1 MDLLAPEIMKEIL
14 AEDLNKFNKYVME
27 MNPIEFETYNSEKLF
42 SLYIFSVLDNM
53 SALKQVKDKCIKS
66 KKISEKKFNEFIY
79 LSMKYIDKI
88 NIKKW
93 SWFEID
99 QLNIDVEDIEST
111 TLTYT
116 IL

>member
-1 MDLLAPEIMKEIL
+1 MENLAPDIMQEVLADDIIKFKKYVKEI
-14 AEDLNKFNKYVME
+14 
-27 MNPIEFETYNSEKLF
+27 NPIEFETYNSEKIF
-42 SLYIFSVLDNM
+42 SLFIFSVLDNI
-53 SALKQVKDKCIKS
+53 SALKIVKKKCIDS
-66 KKISEKKFNEFIY
+66 GKISSTKFNEFIY

-88 NIKKW
+88 NIGKW

-99 QLNIDVEDIEST
+99 QLNIDFEDIKST